1 MRVQATL
8 EFDLPFGDI
17 LLLGLV
23 AYIQIEVCVPECHFP
38 GTGYF
43 PKKFG
48 KFPVPSIREHHL
60 PM

>member
-23 AYIQIEVCVPECHFP
+23 AYIQIWDQLCILISFWVLRKP
-38 GTGYF
+38 
-43 PKKFG
+43 
-48 KFPVPSIREHHL
+48 
-60 PM
+60 